1 MLLALALLQLQR
13 KQLLGSVGSLPSHEL
28 AVPLPW
34 RFVGTVAAAMAVLP
48 AAVEHRVPPLP
59 EEWPVVLAPAFS
71 ALVALVNAS
80 SLKEVPISEMAS
92 TEPKQFG
99 LESTACSSCRKA
111 RIRLRALHSAL
122 SFQLQAL
129 PLQPLAA
136 VGRLECWLK
145 ELSMATEL
153 G

>member
-92 TEPKQFG
+92 NEPKQ
-99 LESTACSSCRKA
+99 LCLKSAAYPSCRKED
-111 RIRLRALHSAL
+111 IRLRAPHSEL

-129 PLQPLAA
+129 ELQPSAA
-136 VGRLECWLK
+136 VERLEYWLQ
-145 ELSMATEL
+145 ELSTATEL